1 MFGKFTESTQ
11 STDIRP
17 IESENPEQRPK
28 LELPSLGDLKSKL
41 EDIFRPD
48 SKEISEAQ
56 TTTLTDN
63 PLENKETGTVTLDD
77 GTVVTISENSDTKQ
91 EVTNTDTQTNSDVS
105 QNEVKPTRELTE
117 EEKNNLK
124 EILGWTDKQISK
136 CTIDEDGVIHYRTD
150 REDLEGKT
158 GENGIRYERKTVDI
172 HGVKV
177 QGVFPVFDSAF
188 DAQLPEDLE
197 KASNA
202 RQFKDCNKQLKEAI
216 ENNSELRDNFTEEQ
230 LEEIEDGDT
239 SSGYVWHHNEE
250 TGKMQLVK
258 IEDHDRTQ
266 GGAAHTGGKALWGG
280 SYSNHE
286 GTETNTDNKSD
297 ATTQSTSSEEVE

>member
-91 EVTNTDTQTNSDVS
+91 EVTNTDTQT
-105 QNEVKPTRELTE
+105 
-117 EEKNNLK
+117 
-124 EILGWTDKQISK
+124 
-136 CTIDEDGVIHYRTD
+136 
-150 REDLEGKT
+150 KT
-158 GENGIRYERKTVDI
+158 AYL
-172 HGVKV
+172 
-177 QGVFPVFDSAF
+177 FF
-188 DAQLPEDLE
+188 L
-197 KASNA
+197 
-202 RQFKDCNKQLKEAI
+202 
-216 ENNSELRDNFTEEQ
+216 
-230 LEEIEDGDT
+230 
-239 SSGYVWHHNEE
+239 
-250 TGKMQLVK
+250 
-258 IEDHDRTQ
+258 
-266 GGAAHTGGKALWGG
+266 
-280 SYSNHE
+280 
-286 GTETNTDNKSD
+286 
-297 ATTQSTSSEEVE
+297 